1 MRAHTPQQQNDM
13 SRSGR
18 TSIGAGN
25 RASLSSSLPRA
36 QSRISIMRAAN
47 TQPSFDFMTGAETT
61 ARPPSRPPSREAH
74 RMSVSRIPSAPF
86 GRDRTSVEPDSN
98 QENHRRELDELKA
111 EIKTLRYTIDSHKQ
125 EEELTRLRHESEV
138 REARR
143 KGEEDFKKM
152 QAAEAERSRAVRQ
165 YEALSKEMAQVKD
178 TATNERAALEKRLRE
193 LDESKREIQEELED
207 IKTEREESVR
217 ILERKAGELETRNK
231 TLQQTLEEL
240 QQDSDQ
246 KEEALQKAQKELADK
261 DAAYGNLEGEVLKLK
276 AQAGDVDTL
285 EIIKRELSE
294 QVTHIRR
301 LEATNREQAA
311 QLKHY
316 TAIHKS
322 VEVVEEEKR
331 SLQVRLEAKEGLEN
345 ELEEARIQR
354 QRLEDERLAWTAYL
368 QSQEGADGQ
377 VEFDSPEAVARALV
391 EERLQNATLV
401 EKLGGLEP
409 ELTEKDSIIQNLE
422 AEKAKLAEQMQ
433 QLKST
438 ASEGSDSKAKLRLER
453 QRALA
458 IKEVEY
464 LRAQLKAF
472 DTEDTMFQPEN
483 VDQAKIDRVQ
493 ELEDI
498 VDKYRQEIQTLHN
511 ELASAES
518 SKPAQETTG
527 SKRSHEESAESEQL
541 GQLLRKNRKLQDE
554 LSKLQTSTKVLQKEL
569 SVSQERLKVATT
581 ESKTRILSLRSNPTS
596 DYEAIKLSTLNALRK
611 ENADLLAQLQ
621 NGGGR
626 SSKIDSVPLSTLE
639 ASQRDVADAEE
650 ALRSEKKRNDRLKK
664 VWLAKSQEFRE
675 LVVSLLGWDVVFMPN
690 GKMRVTSYFYPSKGD
705 DENSIVFDGEKGTMK
720 VSGGPQS
727 AFAKKIMSQIRF
739 WVNERGSIPCFLAAL
754 TLEFYEE
761 ARGDGTL
768 RVEV

>member
-1 MRAHTPQQQNDM
+1 MV
-13 SRSGR
+13 
-18 TSIGAGN
+18 
-25 RASLSSSLPRA
+25 
-36 QSRISIMRAAN
+36 RAAN
-47 TQPSFDFMTGAETT
+47 TQPSFDFMTGAETN
-61 ARPPSRPPSREAH
+61 ARPPSRPPSREAR

-86 GRDRTSVEPDSN
+86 GRDRASAEPDPD
-98 QENHRRELDELKA
+98 QENRRRELDELKA

-125 EEELTRLRHESEV
+125 EEELARLRHESEI
-138 REARR
+138 REVRR
-143 KGEEDFKKM
+143 KAEEDFKKM
-152 QAAEAERSRAVRQ
+152 QAAEAEKSRAVRQ
-165 YEALSKEMAQVKD
+165 NESLLKEISQVRD
-178 TATNERAALEKRLRE
+178 AATNEKAALEKRLRE
-193 LDESKREIQEELED
+193 FEESKRQLQDELDD
-207 IKTEREESVR
+207 IKIEKEESVR
-217 ILERKAGELETRNK
+217 ILERKAGELETRNE
-231 TLQQTLEEL
+231 TLQRTLEEL
-240 QQDSDQ
+240 QQESDQ
-246 KEEALQKAQKELADK
+246 KEQALQHAQQELADK
-261 DAAYGNLEGEVLKLK
+261 NVAYGNLEGDILRLK

-285 EIIKRELSE
+285 DVIKRELSE
-294 QVTHIRR
+294 QVTHIRK

-331 SLQVRLEAKEGLEN
+331 SLQRRLEAKEGLEN

-368 QSQEGADGQ
+368 RSQEGSDGQ

-391 EERLQNATLV
+391 EERLRTATLV
-401 EKLGGLEP
+401 EKLGSLEP
-409 ELTEKDSIIQNLE
+409 ELSEKDNIIQNLE
-422 AEKAKLAEQMQ
+422 AEKVKLSEHMQ
-433 QLKST
+433 QLKSS
-438 ASEGSDSKAKLRLER
+438 ASEGGDSKAKLRLER

-464 LRAQLKAF
+464 LRAQLKTF
-472 DTEDTMFQPEN
+472 DTEDTTFQPEN

-493 ELEDI
+493 QLEDL
-498 VDKYRQEIQTLHN
+498 VDQYRQEIQTLH
-511 ELASAES
+511 EDMASTETA
-518 SKPAQETTG
+518 KPAQEAIGT
-527 SKRSHEESAESEQL
+527 KRAHEESADSEQL

-554 LSKLQTSTKVLQKEL
+554 LSKIQSASKLLEKEL
-569 SVSQERLKVATT
+569 SVTKERLKAATK
-581 ESKTRILSLRSNPTS
+581 ESKTRILSLRSNPTA
-596 DYEAIKLSTLNALRK
+596 DFEAIKLSTLNSLRK
-611 ENADLLAQLQ
+611 ENSDLLAQLQ
-621 NGGGR
+621 NGGKR

-650 ALRSEKKRNDRLKK
+650 ALKSEKKRNDRLKK

-720 VSGGPQS
+720 VSGGPES